1 MEANSFQMCQGTRE
15 PKEPP
20 AVAGGWEEL
29 ASVSQTSGLPRQ
41 LGRSLLKSFMQIHV
55 SRARK
60 TSVLHLQGKP
70 LWPSCLLCL

>member
-1 MEANSFQMCQGTRE
+1 MEANSFQMPGHERAEGASCS
-15 PKEPP
+15 
-20 AVAGGWEEL
+20 GWRLREL

-41 LGRSLLKSFMQIHV
+41 LGESLLKSFMQIHV

-60 TSVLHLQGKP
+60 TSVLHLQGRP